1 MTSSTTSSKQIA
13 EISKVVNEISAMPSY
28 SRLTPEDRLNIIVD
42 LILDAIEQEEGVNNV
57 NAI

>member
-1 MTSSTTSSKQIA
+1 MTSSTTSGKQIA
-13 EISKVVNEISAMPSY
+13 ESSKVANEVSAMPSY

-57 NAI
+57 DAI